1 MRQGQLA
8 LSQEEEPVSSAGE
21 ANAILVPVGLHVD
34 MLAVGCS
41 HSWLPKFCWTGGR
54 LASGKGVQSYHSTT
68 LLGWKDLVFRL
79 SGPIP
84 GEPVYAKKFPRSPPN
99 SRLNKYILSTY
110 FRISSTV
117 YTGSISA
124 IPRSQKCTFK
134 DSTQRRF
141 STVYSRRCLYQHI

>member
-8 LSQEEEPVSSAGE
+8 VSQEEEPVSSAGE

-84 GEPVYAKKFPRSPPN
+84 GEPRRSFQGLL
-99 SRLNKYILSTY
+99 RTLGLTSTY
-110 FRISSTV
+110 YLLTSEYLLQ
-117 YTGSISA
+117 YTQGQLVLSHGHKNAPSK
-124 IPRSQKCTFK
+124 IPRRGGLVLFIPVGVCISTFK
-134 DSTQRRF
+134 
-141 STVYSRRCLYQHI
+141 